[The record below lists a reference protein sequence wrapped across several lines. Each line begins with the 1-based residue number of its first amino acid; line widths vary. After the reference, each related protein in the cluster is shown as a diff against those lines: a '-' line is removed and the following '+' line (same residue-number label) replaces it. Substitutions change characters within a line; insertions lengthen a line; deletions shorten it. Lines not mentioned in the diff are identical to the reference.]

1 MAKHIKKILA
11 MSLVVCMFLSV
22 LPMQSLAA
30 EGDGTTESTEM
41 SPEGLETNV
50 TTTVEGTGTPT
61 VTVTITKDTEGTY
74 YDEDGKK
81 IELDRDQTEITVTE
95 TDETGKVTGEDVIYT
110 YEETRTDVT
119 ETNGYMSST
128 WYEVDGKETSKDTTP
143 LPEGGVSVDV
153 PLTEGDETSVTFGDE
168 VGTEHVTGDLP
179 EGEDDTE
186 YDYSK
191 TTVEEQGKVTVS
203 NTDVFVEETFQ
214 NEDTNMEHVS
224 SDTTPNDTNDLV
236 YAGQAPDEYLPDYEG
251 EPVPPEMPEG
261 YDYVHVGS
269 GNTSKFVPAIVFDRP
284 MTEEDKIAQ
293 YGEGAYISSSA
304 SYYVGCLPAEM
315 QARVAKDANGKFI
328 KDEEGF
334 VLDIDGNRIL
344 KEELTTT
351 GPDGETLYLRRFD
364 KTFAGLK
371 VEGWYEDGEW
381 VEDLNG
387 DKSFTAIWAGPQQFV
402 LVDTEGNVI
411 TTYCADFTTPTQDY
425 FGYNMENLEEADY
438 YSEEEAGMIRS
449 VAFNGYWGNAEGA
462 GSLEDMRRKLAE
474 SGKFTEEE
482 LALLNDGVALTATQ
496 MAIWTFSNHMT
507 GIEFVNAHYSSWGP
521 GNVPEGKESQVE
533 LLFKIYDH
541 LVNLDPT
548 LTEGTTADTVID
560 ADTFVDD
567 LNVTVIDMANGHENN
582 QDNDDT
588 NDAYVTK
595 VSFSLVVAPSGSD
608 KDDLVAY
615 LLASDGV
622 TVLAQG
628 RIAGDGP
635 EEEFLPVDENGN
647 YYFENITMIEGEQ
660 SFQLNLSGVQHLE
673 QGVYLYT
680 SQIDADDTSSQTMVG
695 LANGDRGVDV
705 TMNVTFE
712 MNVEGVTV
720 TERVWHEEGDPTV
733 TWLLP
738 PPPTE
743 DLPPEEPEVPEEPWI
758 PPENHRLGGDT
769 VEIPDEPVPLA
780 SPTKTGDDTG
790 LWVMMALM
798 VAFSMVAVNVCDKK
812 RRNASF

>member
-1 MAKHIKKILA
+1 MAKKIKKILA

-30 EGDGTTESTEM
+30 EGDGTTETTEV

-50 TTTVEGTGTPT
+50 TTTVEGSGTPT

-74 YDEDGKK
+74 IDEDGKK
-81 IELDRDQTEITVTE
+81 IELERDETEITVTE
-95 TDETGKVTGEDVIYT
+95 TDENGKANEDVVYS

-119 ETNGYMSST
+119 ETNGNMSST
-128 WYEVDGKETSKDTTP
+128 WYEVDGEEMSKDETP

-153 PLTEGDETSVTFGDE
+153 PLTEGESNSVTFGDE
-168 VGTEHVTGDLP
+168 VGTENVTGDLP

-191 TTVEEQGKVTVS
+191 TTVEEQGKVTIS
-203 NTDVFVEETFQ
+203 NTDVTVEETFQ
-214 NEDTNMEHVS
+214 NEETDMEHAS
-224 SDTTPNDTNDLV
+224 SDVTPNDTNDLV

-269 GNTSKFVPAIVFDRP
+269 GNTSMFVPGIVFDRP

-293 YGEGAYISSSA
+293 YGQNAYISSSA

-315 QARVAKDANGKFI
+315 QARVAKDENGKFI
-328 KDEEGF
+328 KDEDGF

-381 VEDLNG
+381 VEELNG
-387 DKSFTAIWAGPQQFV
+387 DKAFTAIWAGPQQFV
-402 LVDTEGNVI
+402 LVDAEGNVV

-438 YSEEEAGMIRS
+438 YSEEEAAMIRS
-449 VAFNGYWGNAEGA
+449 VAFNGYWGEAEGE
-462 GSLEDMRRKLAE
+462 GSLSDMRQKLLD

-482 LALLNDGVALTATQ
+482 LALLTDGVALTATQ
-496 MAIWTFSNHMT
+496 MAVWTFSNHMT
-507 GIEFVNAHYSSWGP
+507 GIEFINSHYSKWGP
-521 GNVPEGKESQVE
+521 GNVPEDKESQVH

-548 LTEGTTADTVID
+548 ETEGTTADTVIG
-560 ADTFVDD
+560 ADTFVDE
-567 LNVTVIDMANGHENN
+567 LNVTVIDMAKEHENN
-582 QDNDDT
+582 QDNDST

-608 KDDLVAY
+608 EDDLVAY
-615 LLASDGV
+615 LLGPDGV
-622 TVLAQG
+622 TILAQG

-635 EEEFLPVDENGN
+635 EEEFLPVDEHGN

-673 QGVYLYT
+673 RGVYLYT

-695 LANGDRGVDV
+695 VASGDRGVDV
-705 TMNVTFE
+705 TMNVTFDL
-712 MNVEGVTV
+712 NVEGVTV

-733 TWLLP
+733 TWLT
-738 PPPTE
+738 PPPTV
-743 DLPPEEPEVPEEPWI
+743 PEVPPEVPEDPWT
-758 PPENHRLGGDT
+758 PPENHRLGNDT
-769 VEIPDEPVPLA
+769 IEIPDEPVPLA
-780 SPTKTGDDTG
+780 EPIKTGDDTG
-790 LWVMMALM
+790 IWVALALM
-798 VAFSMVAVNVCDKK
+798 IAFAMVAVNVTDNK
-812 RRNASF
+812 RKHEAF